1 MFGGTFLYEAFMSDF
16 NIIIMRDRGKSY
28 SFRFSPAT
36 FRIIVSSL
44 IIVPILF
51 VVSVWFGLSTFN
63 KYVSLLEETAAFKHT
78 IEQHKQ
84 TVARLANLERFL
96 QKYSPNM
103 LGLLVPTDTV
113 DIDALP
119 VIDGDKNILMSDFA
133 NSIAGSPMSFD
144 IIEKDDEKES
154 AGEKNGEN
162 AEQKLTAE
170 INSQEKTMK
179 EAEEIKEEVQSVKED
194 TKKETEEITAAG
206 EERSSLQK
214 IDLGYVE
221 IEALKARVAAQNVNI
236 SYRLKNLGRKAF
248 LQGVQKYYVS
258 SQMNGKM
265 VQQELPKAT
274 DNSFRIK
281 NLKNVSST
289 ASLAGI
295 QIGQKAQLVLEIV
308 VDGEVVFRQFYPLA
322 R

>member
-1 MFGGTFLYEAFMSDF
+1 MSDF

-170 INSQEKTMK
+170 INSPEKTMQ

-206 EERSSLQK
+206 EERPSLQK

>member
-1 MFGGTFLYEAFMSDF
+1 MSDF

-206 EERSSLQK
+206 EERPSLQK

-236 SYRLKNLGRKAF
+236 SYRLTNLGRKAF

>member
-1 MFGGTFLYEAFMSDF
+1 MSDF

-154 AGEKNGEN
+154 AGEKTGEN

-179 EAEEIKEEVQSVKED
+179 EAEGIKEEVQSVKED

-206 EERSSLQK
+206 EENAAETEEKPSLQK

-295 QIGQKAQLVLEIV
+295 QIGQKRSLFLKLLLTAKLCSGSFILWLVN
-308 VDGEVVFRQFYPLA
+308 
-322 R
+322 

>member
-1 MFGGTFLYEAFMSDF
+1 MSDF

-103 LGLLVPTDTV
+103 LGLLVPTDTA

-154 AGEKNGEN
+154 AGEKTGEN

-179 EAEEIKEEVQSVKED
+179 EAEGIKEEVQSVKED

-206 EERSSLQK
+206 EEKPSLQK

-265 VQQELPKAT
+265 VQQELPKPT

-308 VDGEVVFRQFYPLA
+308 VDGEVVFRQFYPLV

>member
-1 MFGGTFLYEAFMSDF
+1 LFGGTFLYEAFMSDF

-206 EERSSLQK
+206 EERPSLQK

>member
-1 MFGGTFLYEAFMSDF
+1 MSDF

>member
-1 MFGGTFLYEAFMSDF
+1 MSDF

-154 AGEKNGEN
+154 AGEKTGEN

-179 EAEEIKEEVQSVKED
+179 EPEEIKEEAQSVKGKY
-194 TKKETEEITAAG
+194 KK
-206 EERSSLQK
+206 RDRRNHS
-214 IDLGYVE
+214 
-221 IEALKARVAAQNVNI
+221 R
-236 SYRLKNLGRKAF
+236 RGRK
-248 LQGVQKYYVS
+248 
-258 SQMNGKM
+258 
-265 VQQELPKAT
+265 
-274 DNSFRIK
+274 R
-281 NLKNVSST
+281 
-289 ASLAGI
+289 
-295 QIGQKAQLVLEIV
+295 
-308 VDGEVVFRQFYPLA
+308 R
-322 R
+322 

>member
-1 MFGGTFLYEAFMSDF
+1 MSDF

-28 SFRFSPAT
+28 SFRFSPTT

-63 KYVSLLEETAAFKHT
+63 KYAILLEETAAFKHT

-96 QKYSPNM
+96 QKYSPDM
-103 LGLLVPTDTV
+103 LGLLVPAGTA

-119 VIDGDKNILMSDFA
+119 VIDGDKNILMSDLA

-144 IIEKDDEKES
+144 IIEKEN
-154 AGEKNGEN
+154 AGEKSAEN
-162 AEQKLTAE
+162 AKQELAAE
-170 INSQEKTMK
+170 MNSKEKAIR
-179 EAEEIKEEVQSVKED
+179 EAEETKEEIHSVKEE
-194 TKKETEEITAAG
+194 TKKEPEELVGARNESAAEA
-206 EERSSLQK
+206 EEKTSLQK

-221 IEALKARVAAQNVNI
+221 IEALKAKVAAQHVNI
-236 SYRLKNLGRKAF
+236 SYRLKNLGKKAF

-265 VQQELPKAT
+265 VLQELSKPT

-281 NLKNVSST
+281 NLKNVSSA
-289 ASLAGI
+289 ASLAGM
-295 QIGQKAQLVLEIV
+295 QVGEKAQLVLEIV
-308 VDGEVVFRQFYPLA
+308 VDGEVVFRQSYPLV

>member
-103 LGLLVPTDTV
+103 LGLLVPTDTA

-154 AGEKNGEN
+154 AGEKTGEN

-179 EAEEIKEEVQSVKED
+179 EAEGIKEEVQSVKED

-206 EERSSLQK
+206 EEKPSLQK

-265 VQQELPKAT
+265 VQQELPKPT

-308 VDGEVVFRQFYPLA
+308 VDGEVVFRQFYPLV

>member
-1 MFGGTFLYEAFMSDF
+1 MSDF

-179 EAEEIKEEVQSVKED
+179 EAEEIKEEAQSVKED

-206 EERSSLQK
+206 EERPSLQK

>member
-154 AGEKNGEN
+154 AGEKTGEN

-179 EAEEIKEEVQSVKED
+179 EAEGIKEEVQSVKED
-194 TKKETEEITAAG
+194 TKKRPKKSQPQGKKTPLK
-206 EERSSLQK
+206 RKKSLPC
-214 IDLGYVE
+214 
-221 IEALKARVAAQNVNI
+221 
-236 SYRLKNLGRKAF
+236 KNRF
-248 LQGVQKYYVS
+248 
-258 SQMNGKM
+258 
-265 VQQELPKAT
+265 
-274 DNSFRIK
+274 
-281 NLKNVSST
+281 
-289 ASLAGI
+289 GI
-295 QIGQKAQLVLEIV
+295 C
-308 VDGEVVFRQFYPLA
+308 
-322 R
+322 

>member
-1 MFGGTFLYEAFMSDF
+1 MSDF

-78 IEQHKQ
+78 IEQHKR

-206 EERSSLQK
+206 EERPSLQK

>member
-1 MFGGTFLYEAFMSDF
+1 MSDF
-16 NIIIMRDRGKSY
+16 NIIIMRDRGKSH

-119 VIDGDKNILMSDFA
+119 VIDGDKNILMSDLA

-154 AGEKNGEN
+154 AGEKSGEN

-170 INSQEKTMK
+170 INSHEKTMK
-179 EAEEIKEEVQSVKED
+179 EAEGIKEEVQSVKED

-206 EERSSLQK
+206 EEMPSLQK

-236 SYRLKNLGRKAF
+236 SYRLKNLGKKAF

-265 VQQELPKAT
+265 VQQELPKPT

>member
-1 MFGGTFLYEAFMSDF
+1 MSDF
-16 NIIIMRDRGKSY
+16 NIIIMRDRGKSH

-119 VIDGDKNILMSDFA
+119 VIDGDKNILMSDLA

-154 AGEKNGEN
+154 AGEKSGEN

-170 INSQEKTMK
+170 INSHEKTMK
-179 EAEEIKEEVQSVKED
+179 EAEGIKEEVQSVKED

-206 EERSSLQK
+206 EEMPSLQK

-236 SYRLKNLGRKAF
+236 SYRLKN
-248 LQGVQKYYVS
+248 
-258 SQMNGKM
+258 
-265 VQQELPKAT
+265 T
-274 DNSFRIK
+274 DRAKSAAC
-281 NLKNVSST
+281 S
-289 ASLAGI
+289 
-295 QIGQKAQLVLEIV
+295 
-308 VDGEVVFRQFYPLA
+308 
-322 R
+322 

>member
-1 MFGGTFLYEAFMSDF
+1 MSDF

-206 EERSSLQK
+206 EERPSLQK

-221 IEALKARVAAQNVNI
+221 FEALKARVAAQNVNI

>member
-1 MFGGTFLYEAFMSDF
+1 MSDF

-206 EERSSLQK
+206 EERPSLQK

>member
-1 MFGGTFLYEAFMSDF
+1 MSDF

-258 SQMNGKM
+258 SQMSGKM

>member
-1 MFGGTFLYEAFMSDF
+1 MSDF

-119 VIDGDKNILMSDFA
+119 VIDGDKNILMSYFA

-206 EERSSLQK
+206 EERPSLQK

>member
-119 VIDGDKNILMSDFA
+119 VIDGDKNILMSDLA

>member
-1 MFGGTFLYEAFMSDF
+1 MSDF

-119 VIDGDKNILMSDFA
+119 VIDGDKNILMSDLA

-154 AGEKNGEN
+154 AGKKNGEN

-194 TKKETEEITAAG
+194 TKK
-206 EERSSLQK
+206 RNRRNHS
-214 IDLGYVE
+214 
-221 IEALKARVAAQNVNI
+221 R
-236 SYRLKNLGRKAF
+236 RGRK
-248 LQGVQKYYVS
+248 
-258 SQMNGKM
+258 
-265 VQQELPKAT
+265 
-274 DNSFRIK
+274 RC
-281 NLKNVSST
+281 
-289 ASLAGI
+289 
-295 QIGQKAQLVLEIV
+295 
-308 VDGEVVFRQFYPLA
+308 
-322 R
+322 